1 MQICC
6 FLTRSGVINEI
17 RFTKNYLKLMF
28 EKTSV
33 SKSDKNIFLVKTC
46 KYERN
51 IVNLEISRGPHT
63 LGKHWLKVKYAVVAH
78 QQGESIDALGRFSV

>member
-1 MQICC
+1 M
-6 FLTRSGVINEI
+6 L
-17 RFTKNYLKLMF
+17 

-46 KYERN
+46 KYEKN

-63 LGKHWLKVKYAVVAH
+63 LGKHWPKVKYAVVAH
-78 QQGESIDALGRFSV
+78 QQGE